1 MVQNSVLKGGGGVL
15 PKRVR
20 VISKRR
26 ARIFTVGRHDL
37 HVLPSGKR
45 AWVPVR
51 APIAAG
57 GSFRRERPPVV
68 SHKTQQVR
76 PIRTP
81 TAVKTSNR
89 FASLSV
95 KEEAPEAVAPF
106 NPKKKSYADALR
118 SSAFVKP
125 SARKGVVTLVETE
138 KDFALFCDEFTQN
151 QVVPCPGQTLSEAES
166 LQREFHKRAFA
177 FSGKRLSV
185 SGLPEGPIPSLLLRQ
200 SACNCPKGCHVD
212 PVSWEGMS
220 FGQCSRALT
229 LYRQLCGCFGMKMF
243 SSSLYGM
250 AVRRFSALGKIS
262 LWQSRKILLVTG
274 RLARIWRPS
283 TSLYSYTSSSRF
295 VPMIRSGTWAFF
307 KDSLII
313 GSTHACVVHICSETG
328 IEPA

>member
-1 MVQNSVLKGGGGVL
+1 MVQNSVIKSGGGVL

-20 VISKRR
+20 VISKRSGR
-26 ARIFTVGRHDL
+26 TFTVGRHDL

-68 SHKTQQVR
+68 SHKTQRVR

-95 KEEAPEAVAPF
+95 KEGAPEAVAPE

-138 KDFALFCDEFTQN
+138 KDFALFGDEFTKN

-166 LQREFHKRAFA
+166 LQREFHKRALV

-185 SGLPEGPIPSLLLRQ
+185 SGLPGGSDPFASPAPVRP
-200 SACNCPKGCHVD
+200 ATVPRVAHVD

-220 FGQCSRALT
+220 FGQCTRALT
-229 LYRQLCGCFGMKMF
+229 LYRQLCGCFGVKMF

-250 AVRRFSALGKIS
+250 AVRKVLRLREDFPVAIPENFARYG
-262 LWQSRKILLVTG
+262 QVSRDSEAVHL
-274 RLARIWRPS
+274 
-283 TSLYSYTSSSRF
+283 F
-295 VPMIRSGTWAFF
+295 V
-307 KDSLII
+307 
-313 GSTHACVVHICSETG
+313 
-328 IEPA
+328 